1 MVLFDCQPHKICSMC
16 DGQMSVPPD
25 HGSQCMHVHL
35 YTLLDL
41 TRHEICISTRVAT
54 LTIHARKKYIVNEHI
69 ICICPGITCIV
80 LLMEVISCNKL
91 TFPLICLLL
100 LSQTGIKASWLLP
113 CRLRWPTKSCR
124 LLHNSCRLHA
134 QQL

>member
-1 MVLFDCQPHKICSMC
+1 MYVY
-16 DGQMSVPPD
+16 
-25 HGSQCMHVHL
+25 L

-41 TRHEICISTRVAT
+41 TRHEICISTCVAT

-91 TFPLICLLL
+91 TFPDDVQVELLVELMCSVVNQNAPSSMGQLALIV
-100 LSQTGIKASWLLP
+100 
-113 CRLRWPTKSCR
+113 
-124 LLHNSCRLHA
+124 
-134 QQL
+134 